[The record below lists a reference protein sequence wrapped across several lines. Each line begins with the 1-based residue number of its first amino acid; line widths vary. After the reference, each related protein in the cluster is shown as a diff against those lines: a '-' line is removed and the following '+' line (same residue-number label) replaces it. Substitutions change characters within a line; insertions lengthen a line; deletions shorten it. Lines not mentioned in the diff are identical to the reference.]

1 MMRSRMGISFGFM
14 GLFESDLTV
23 EHYDRG
29 KIGIPSVR
37 PFECAGMPY
46 LCAGRGFE
54 GAVMR
59 YRAHVEMIEESVFHG
74 CFRWG

>member
-1 MMRSRMGISFGFM
+1 M

-37 PFECAGMPY
+37 PFECAGMPD
-46 LCAGRGFE
+46 LCAGSGFK
-54 GAVMR
+54 GAVTR
-59 YRAHVEMIEESVFHG
+59 YRAHIEMIE
-74 CFRWG
+74 